1 MYPWSMV
8 KIKPKQTKQKKQ
20 KTEIL
25 ELLRN
30 CTSMLSQSD
39 RHILLFTAL
48 DTHTWSIVAVD
59 LGGKSI
65 ASILKAQYHLCFK
78 DSNVY

>member
-1 MYPWSMV
+1 
-8 KIKPKQTKQKKQ
+8 
-20 KTEIL
+20 
-25 ELLRN
+25 
-30 CTSMLSQSD
+30 MLSQSD
-39 RHILLFTAL
+39 RHILLFTAF

-78 DSNVY
+78 DINVY